1 MKKASSSLYGEIVYS
16 HNIWGNMMSY
26 SAKINISNSNIKKP
40 NESKSTAVHELGHS
54 LG

>member
-1 MKKASSSLYGEIVYS
+1 MKKASSSLYGEIVYP

-26 SAKINISNSNIKKP
+26 SANIKKP